1 MSVSDAVEFY
11 KPDAAYQNV
20 TWHLDLVSEL
30 DFTKEA
36 CEFGSHEDAQAAWQD
51 NIDLIE
57 LKIKQLQKML
67 DEVSTQ
73 PIRTVVD

>member
-30 DFTKEA
+30 DFTKET
-36 CEFGSHEDAQAAWQD
+36 CEFDTHEDAQSAWQD
-51 NIDLIE
+51 NIELIE

-67 DEVSTQ
+67 DEVSSQ